1 MRRWRHGALAAIR
14 FSGVGLS
21 GVGFSGVG
29 FSSVGR
35 TCFRIGSAAQPR
47 QPNAKCSG
55 TFAASIEATGVLN
68 WF

>member
-14 FSGVGLS
+14 FSGVGL
-21 GVGFSGVG
+21 SGVG

>member
-1 MRRWRHGALAAIR
+1 MRRWRHGALAATR
-14 FSGVGLS
+14 FSGF
-21 GVGFSGVG
+21 GFSSVG

>member
-1 MRRWRHGALAAIR
+1 MRRWRHGALAATR
-14 FSGVGLS
+14 FSG
-21 GVGFSGVG
+21 FG

>member
-1 MRRWRHGALAAIR
+1 MRRWRHGALAATR

-21 GVGFSGVG
+21 GFGFSCVGFSC
-29 FSSVGR
+29 VGR